1 MKFWFD
7 ITNTPQVHLLIAI
20 LNALDSDDNEF
31 KITTRDF
38 AETIKLL
45 EQKTNLPYEIIG
57 NYEKGNILKKG
68 SKLIN
73 RFLETRKTVKDFDVS
88 ISCGSESA
96 VWNSFLKNKKSIAF
110 GDNDLAKQWTY
121 GMFVSHVLFPKSIP
135 TKILT
140 KQGISKKKIY
150 QYNGFKEH
158 IYLADFVPNKNF
170 KHDLPFDNYVVVRP
184 ENVNANYVRQNKDI
198 SITAGLLKKLTEN
211 GSNVLYLPRYPA
223 DFEFAEGLKNIYIPK
238 SAINGI
244 DACYFSDA
252 VFTGAGTLAREAAC
266 LGVPS
271 FSFFAGGKLL
281 AVDSDLI
288 SQGKMYF
295 SRDASKLYQHYL
307 KSEKKEAELSV
318 AKGVKKEVMSKLNEF
333 IYE

>member
-7 ITNTPQVHLLIAI
+7 ITNTPQVHLLIAV
-20 LNALDSDDNEF
+20 LNAFDSNENEF

-45 EQKTNLPYEIIG
+45 EQKTPLPYEIIG

-68 SKLIN
+68 TKLIN

-96 VWNSFLKNKKSIAF
+96 IWNSFLRNKKSIAF

-158 IYLADFVPNKNF
+158 IYLADFVPNENF
-170 KHDLPFDNYVVVRP
+170 KNDLPFDNYVVVRP

-198 SITAGLLKKLTEN
+198 SITAELLKKLTFN
-211 GSNVLYLPRYPA
+211 GNNVLYLPRYST

-244 DACYFSDA
+244 DACYYSDA

-288 SQGKMYF
+288 SQGKMFF
-295 SRDASKLYQHYL
+295 SRDAEALYSKYL
-307 KSEKKEAELSV
+307 QSEKKEADLSV
-318 AKGVKKEVMSKLNEF
+318 AKAVKAEVISKLKEF
-333 IYE
+333 IAK